1 MGMPPPLAVPPGAI
15 PADLLPVDPCL
26 PCHSHHFVNRRA
38 QTAAGPTAAAAAA
51 ADQVTYCFA
60 IFTSVVFTCV
70 CLLTGLL
77 KNYR

>member
-1 MGMPPPLAVPPGAI
+1 
-15 PADLLPVDPCL
+15 
-26 PCHSHHFVNRRA
+26 VNRRA